1 MCVPQSLPRECVCV
15 CVCEACVCVGVVREP
30 TNHSAINGP
39 IQLSSVGGAA
49 GMAICLKRT
58 RKCGESV
65 RLAGVI
71 ELRLPLNVGHVFEI
85 VACWKKKYIKITF
98 LNFELN
104 SLAHTC

>member
-1 MCVPQSLPRECVCV
+1 MPQSLPRECVCV

-85 VACWKKKYIKITF
+85 VAC
-98 LNFELN
+98 
-104 SLAHTC
+104 